1 MGIKRALE
9 LVYRTRFLQL
19 SLLFAFVSLGALRP
33 EAFARPWPDQ
43 SETDGLLPCCERQG
57 PDFKH
62 FSEATQSLLQN
73 SCPVFGA
80 DLDLVRKGAKLLACT
95 RNSKVSTD
103 MACWPQEL
111 QPEFQIQGDEGSL
124 GFEAAHRVDGSKYF
138 VFYGTRLRGP
148 SLSGAVTADVFRS
161 AEIESSARMIF
172 QQLKENKKVNLFG
185 HSQGGASAQVAAYF
199 AVKKYVKEFK
209 RYPEN
214 LLTLVTFGSPG
225 AQEILKDLDPEFDPQ
240 LFNAIKKYAIIAKG
254 DLVPRINT
262 EVFPSLLV
270 GKKAES
276 PEGEGLSNPI
286 SVHRIKYYNELA
298 QSDTLCEAQKVSN
311 KPLLKIKSRHNLLY
325 QVARIFRELPT
336 TVRSVLYDSKKET
349 EQCHKL
355 AEKDRRICL
364 SRLQQFKYEVISR
377 LKKTDPNAVFEFNP
391 LADVSN

>member
-1 MGIKRALE
+1 MEIKRALE
-9 LVYRTRFLQL
+9 LFHRAKLLQL
-19 SLLFAFVSLGALRP
+19 SLLFAFACLGPLNP
-33 EAFARPWPDQ
+33 GAFASPWPDQ
-43 SETDGLLPCCERQG
+43 CETDGLLPCCARQG
-57 PDFKH
+57 PNFKH
-62 FSEATQSLLQN
+62 LSETAQSLQQN

-80 DLDLVRKGAKLLACT
+80 DLALVRKGAKLLDCT

-103 MACWPQEL
+103 MACWPQDL

-124 GFEAAHRVDGSKYF
+124 GFEASHRLDGSKYF

-172 QQLKENKKVNLFG
+172 QQLKENKRVNLFG

-240 LFNAIKKYAIIAKG
+240 LFSAIKKYAIIANG

-270 GKKAES
+270 GKNKEE
-276 PEGEGLSNPI
+276 PEGLLNPI
-286 SVHRIKYYNELA
+286 SVHRIKYYNQLA

-311 KPLLKIKSRHNLLY
+311 KPLLKIKSRRNLLY

-336 TVRSVLYDSKKET
+336 TVRAVLYDSKKET
-349 EQCHKL
+349 EQCLKL
-355 AEKDRRICL
+355 AEKDRRICMG
-364 SRLQQFKYEVISR
+364 RLQQFKYEVLSR
-377 LKKTDPNAVFEFNP
+377 LKQADPNASFEFNP